1 MMRWA
6 IFLPM
11 PGAAM
16 SAFSSPVMTAIA
28 SPCGV
33 QTERIASAAF
43 GPTPET
49 LMSCLKLPS
58 SPCVAKP

>member
-1 MMRWA
+1 
-6 IFLPM
+6 M

-16 SAFSSPVMTAIA
+16 SAFSSPVITAIA
-28 SPCGV
+28 NACGV
-33 QTERIASAAF
+33 QTDKIASAAF

-49 LMSCLKLPS
+49 PMSCLKLPS

>member
-33 QTERIASAAF
+33 QTESIASAAF

-49 LMSCLKLPS
+49 PMSCLKLPS